1 MTEND
6 ADLDESFPEVRVHP
20 ARALMMTATL
30 AGLYAFI
37 FVVFG
42 RQHLT
47 TDVELISSLGLA
59 TGLLLLSY
67 TDLRSGLLLDI
78 LTWPL
83 VAFGIGYAAYA
94 GTLAFALY
102 GAVIGYALIA
112 GLGWAWRTIRGY
124 EGIGLGDA
132 KLLAAGGAWVGI
144 MGLPS
149 ILLIASGTGL
159 LVSLIVSQRS
169 RLSQDRI
176 AIVFGPSLAFGIWVV
191 WCWPILT
198 FA

>member
-1 MTEND
+1 MTNDD
-6 ADLDESFPEVRVHP
+6 ADPDEAFPEVRIQP
-20 ARALMMTATL
+20 AKAVMITAIL
-30 AGLYAFI
+30 ASLYALI
-37 FVVFG
+37 FVLFG
-42 RQHLT
+42 RENLIT
-47 TDVELISSLGLA
+47 NVELISSLGLA

-83 VAFGIGYAAYA
+83 VAFGLGYAAYA

-112 GLGWAWRTIRGY
+112 GLGWVWRTMRGY
-124 EGIGLGDA
+124 DGIGLGDA
-132 KLLAAGGAWVGI
+132 KLLSAGGAWVGL

-159 LVSLIVSQRS
+159 LVAFFVSQTS
-169 RLSQDRI
+169 RLSQERI
-176 AIVFGPSLAFGIWVV
+176 AIVFGPSLAFGIWMV
-191 WCWPILT
+191 WCWPSLA

>member
-1 MTEND
+1 
-6 ADLDESFPEVRVHP
+6 
-20 ARALMMTATL
+20 MMTATL

>member
-1 MTEND
+1 
-6 ADLDESFPEVRVHP
+6 
-20 ARALMMTATL
+20 
-30 AGLYAFI
+30 
-37 FVVFG
+37 
-42 RQHLT
+42 
-47 TDVELISSLGLA
+47 
-59 TGLLLLSY
+59 
-67 TDLRSGLLLDI
+67 
-78 LTWPL
+78 
-83 VAFGIGYAAYA
+83 
-94 GTLAFALY
+94 
-102 GAVIGYALIA
+102 VIGYALIA